1 MGRDR
6 EAYSFSCATIVYGQE
21 EKGETGGKGEKGE
34 IGEKGEKG
42 EKDKVEDR
50 IG

>member
-34 IGEKGEKG
+34 KGEKEEKGEKG
-42 EKDKVEDR
+42 KVEDR